1 MGRNLFLF
9 QAVLVLFTLQS
20 PVRGVSGEG
29 QDRARDEAINLTKS
43 MLMEKSM
50 KTKTNCLFGGALLG
64 AGLCA
69 GAGSSALAG
78 DFVWGS
84 ASLTAYAYQV
94 SDYATTGGNVSVSVV
109 DVNGASADATF
120 NASGFSMMA
129 VGSPYSYAG
138 ALLTTGLAFTVSED
152 ITVLFEWDMTGN
164 NSSFGDGGSL
174 SAFDSGSMSNV
185 SLFSFSGID
194 VGSSTITLL
203 AGTQYTLTGYVVSE
217 AGQGASSFSVSVV
230 PLPPAAFAGLGMLA
244 GMGAYKRVR
253 RAK

>member
-1 MGRNLFLF
+1 
-9 QAVLVLFTLQS
+9 
-20 PVRGVSGEG
+20 
-29 QDRARDEAINLTKS
+29 
-43 MLMEKSM
+43 MEKSM

-78 DFVWGS
+78 DFAWGP
-84 ASLTAYAYQV
+84 AYLFSYTNFGADAAY
-94 SDYATTGGNVSVSVV
+94 TTGGDVSVSVA
-109 DVNGASADATF
+109 DMHGGSADATF

-129 VGSPYSYAG
+129 VAPN
-138 ALLTTGLAFTVSED
+138 TGNYNFAAAYLVTSLGFTVTSD
-152 ITVLFEWDMTGN
+152 MTVLFEWDMTGN
-164 NSSFGDGGSL
+164 TANNGSGGSL
-174 SAFDSGSMSNV
+174 SAYDSGSMSNV
-185 SLFSFSGID
+185 SLFSFSGLD

-203 AGTQYTLTGYVVSE
+203 AGTQYTLTGDVAAE
-217 AGQGASSFSVSVV
+217 LGAGASSFSVSSVSVV